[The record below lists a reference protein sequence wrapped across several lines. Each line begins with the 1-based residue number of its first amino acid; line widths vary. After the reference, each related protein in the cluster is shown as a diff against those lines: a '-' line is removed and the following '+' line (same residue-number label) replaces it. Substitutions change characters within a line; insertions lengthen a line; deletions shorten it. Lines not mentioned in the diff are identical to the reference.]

1 MPRILIIDDDSDVRK
16 ALRKML
22 EKEGYAVDEATDGGK
37 GLIAYISE
45 PADLVIT
52 DMIMPETE
60 GIETIRELKR
70 HNANVKIIAISGG
83 GRNSPEGYLEMAEAF
98 GVNRTFMKPI
108 FKNKLMRAVR
118 DLLS

>member
-1 MPRILIIDDDSDVRK
+1 MSRILIIDDDSDVRK
-16 ALRKML
+16 VLRKML
-22 EKEGYAVDEATDGGK
+22 ENEGHSVDEATDGGK
-37 GLIAYISE
+37 GVVAYQKK

-70 HNANVKIIAISGG
+70 RNPDVKIIAISGG

-98 GVNRTFMKPI
+98 GVNRTFMKPV

-118 DLLS
+118 ELLS